1 MTNEKAKELSVILKA
16 YSEGKSIQYRIF
28 SHDHEWTDWE
38 DFTDYMVFAEMTTD
52 TCPVQFRIK
61 PVEEYVQFETA
72 KEFLDAQKE
81 HGPYLIPDKSDKY
94 VLPTQINQ
102 DGLGYVQEYNQMG
115 WYNVFR
121 FYKWQDGTPCGKLA
135 IAKCETDNDKD
146 I

>member
-1 MTNEKAKELSVILKA
+1 MTIEEALQLSEVMKA
-16 YSEGKSIQYRIF
+16 YSEGKTIQVKSEGRDPWVDV
-28 SHDHEWTDWE
+28 SWTLQ
-38 DFTDYMVFAEMTTD
+38 TVNTGRYKY
-52 TCPVQFRIK
+52 RIK
-61 PVEEYVQFETA
+61 PEEPKPRPYANA

-121 FYKWQDGTPCGKLA
+121 FYKWQDGTPCGIL
-135 IAKCETDNDKD
+135 EE
-146 I
+146 